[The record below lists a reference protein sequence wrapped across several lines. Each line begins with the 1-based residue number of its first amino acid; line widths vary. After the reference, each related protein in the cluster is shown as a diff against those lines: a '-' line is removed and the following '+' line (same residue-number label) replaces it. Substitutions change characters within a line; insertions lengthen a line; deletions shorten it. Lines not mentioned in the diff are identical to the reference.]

1 MTSFECEYCLDSLK
15 TKSLLN
21 KHQNTA
27 KYCITYKNV
36 LFSCKKCNFSTVGI
50 KNIEKHIS
58 DDNCNCH
65 TSIEN
70 NNEDINDY
78 IIDDKSLDS
87 YTSDNE
93 SIITKLKNSLQVERV
108 KNSIYKS
115 IIEQNIPIKLD
126 NIMKQEGD
134 IFNIYEQNL
143 NNIGLCIHKNENE
156 DIKVTIDSKIL
167 KKNHIPQSP
176 TKETKELDHEREE
189 EEEDKNTKSFKSY
202 KIIKSH
208 IELSGERGKEEIES
222 KIREVDMN
230 IYNIRRLFGDL
241 DKSKMIFKENLENI
255 KNTKT
260 YLKHFELIKKTRK
273 SLLGT
278 LAFNEYNTLLESH
291 IKILEEI
298 LTDKGHNAKKITTTI
313 SKSLSSLESRLLLYG
328 NYYDVPIDIEELS
341 NFRTCLELSVKSYT
355 YYKPFN
361 ITEKLKLFF
370 NYGTVL
376 TSIKN
381 CIETYIINKYDF
393 NNVVYVQLKNSSE
406 EDPYSFYIL
415 ENIVKE
421 KRYWKM
427 DCRLVEL
434 SESII
439 NNVRPYLIN
448 IFKKI
453 YQDIFND
460 NDYRENY
467 NSKTEIT
474 SSDFEQ
480 LLQNIFTLSDTFKF
494 YNIIRTII
502 KQKAPYYPTEN
513 DKFNIVSDDLILKKR
528 FSNTKERVDKAD
540 IVKMLFDNIT
550 NEQAVDLYRGLCNN

>member
-1 MTSFECEYCLDSLK
+1 MKSKNRSFLILLFSISLVFGTISASQALPRNIDDDVNAAQQELESASALVREVAAELADIK
-15 TKSLLN
+15 KQLPIAEAKLKKAREELAVAKEKDRIAAEKLAELENQLQITQKNYEETKSYVADVARSLYQEGPLATINILLGATDPN
-21 KHQNTA
+21 DFNFLQCFGFSVPEN
-27 KYCITYKNV
+27 IRTYLLKNC
-36 LFSCKKCNFSTVGI
+36 L
-50 KNIEKHIS
+50 EIS
-58 DDNCNCH
+58 FYNYYKV
-65 TSIEN
+65 IEN
-70 NNEDINDY
+70 IY
-78 IIDDKSLDS
+78 YLD
-87 YTSDNE
+87 
-93 SIITKLKNSLQVERV
+93 
-108 KNSIYKS
+108 
-115 IIEQNIPIKLD
+115 
-126 NIMKQEGD
+126 
-134 IFNIYEQNL
+134 
-143 NNIGLCIHKNENE
+143 
-156 DIKVTIDSKIL
+156 
-167 KKNHIPQSP
+167 
-176 TKETKELDHEREE
+176 
-189 EEEDKNTKSFKSY
+189 
-202 KIIKSH
+202 
-208 IELSGERGKEEIES
+208 GKA
-222 KIREVDMN
+222 
-230 IYNIRRLFGDL
+230 YF
-241 DKSKMIFKENLENI
+241 ENI

>member
-1 MTSFECEYCLDSLK
+1 MNYFECEYCLESFK
-15 TKSLLN
+15 TKSLLT
-21 KHQNTA
+21 KHQNTT
-27 KYCITYKNV
+27 KYCITYRNI
-36 LFSCKKCNFSTVGI
+36 LFSCKKCNFATAGI

-65 TSIEN
+65 IS
-70 NNEDINDY
+70 NEDINDY

-93 SIITKLKNSLQVERV
+93 SIITKLKNSLQVEKV

-126 NIMKQEGD
+126 NIMKHEGD
-134 IFNIYEQNL
+134 IFNIYEHNL
-143 NNIGLCIHKNENE
+143 NNIGLCIHKNEKE
-156 DIKVTIDSKIL
+156 DIMITTDSKII
-167 KKNHIPQSP
+167 KKNSRPQSP
-176 TKETKELDHEREE
+176 IKETKELELDRDIDKEDD
-189 EEEDKNTKSFKSY
+189 EDKNTKSFKSY

-208 IELSGERGKEEIES
+208 IELSKERTKEEIDS

-230 IYNIRRLFGDL
+230 IYNIRRSFGDF

-255 KNTKT
+255 RNTKMYT
-260 YLKHFELIKKTRK
+260 KHLDSIKKTRK
-273 SLLGT
+273 NLLGT
-278 LAFNEYNTLLESH
+278 LSFNDYIILLESH
-291 IKILEEI
+291 NKILEEI
-298 LTDKGHNAKKITTTI
+298 LIDKGHNAKKVTTTI
-313 SKSLSSLESRLLLYG
+313 SKSLTSLDSRLLLYG

-341 NFRTCLELSVKSYT
+341 NFRTCLDLSVKSYT
-355 YYKPFN
+355 YYTPFN
-361 ITEKLKLFF
+361 ITEKIKLFF

-393 NNVVYVQLKNSSE
+393 NNVVYVPVKNSSE

-448 IFKKI
+448 MFKKM

-467 NSKTEIT
+467 TSKTEIT

-480 LLQNIFTLSDTFKF
+480 LLQNIFNLSDTLKF
-494 YNIIRTII
+494 YNIVRNII
-502 KQKAPYYPTEN
+502 KEKATYYPTEN
-513 DKFNIVSDDLILKKR
+513 DKFNMISDDILLKKK

-540 IVKMLFDNIT
+540 IVKLLFDNIT
-550 NEQAVDLYRGLCNN
+550 NEQAVDLYRGLCCN